1 MVYRIGEPMS
11 AGLMREP
18 SGSIDTELWD
28 RLIRSHDRSVWLSL
42 VAIGVKPESAR
53 ELAQSTWMRLMEK
66 HAAGELDGLELPGLA
81 IRQARFLALDEL
93 RRDQA
98 EQRRVEEVL
107 RGDAGAVPLDAER
120 QIAGRQ
126 ELERVAIVL
135 AGCAPSAQRL
145 FQLLYGRG
153 LSHAEAA
160 SALGLSVQ
168 RARQLLC
175 ETRRRI
181 REAFE
186 EDV

>member
-1 MVYRIGEPMS
+1 MMS
-11 AGLMREP
+11 AGLMSEP

-28 RLIRSHDRSVWLSL
+28 RLIRSHDRAVWLSL
-42 VAIGVKPESAR
+42 VAQRVAPERAR

-66 HAAGELDGLELPGLA
+66 HAAGELDELELPGLA

-98 EQRRVEEVL
+98 ERRRIEETV
-107 RGDAGAVPLDAER
+107 RHAQDGAPHDAER
-120 QIAGRQ
+120 QVVGRQ

-135 AGCAPSAQRL
+135 AGCAENARHL
-145 FQLLYGRG
+145 FHLLYGRG

-160 SALGLSVQ
+160 SELGLSVQ

-175 ETRRRI
+175 ETRKKI
-181 REAFE
+181 RDAFE